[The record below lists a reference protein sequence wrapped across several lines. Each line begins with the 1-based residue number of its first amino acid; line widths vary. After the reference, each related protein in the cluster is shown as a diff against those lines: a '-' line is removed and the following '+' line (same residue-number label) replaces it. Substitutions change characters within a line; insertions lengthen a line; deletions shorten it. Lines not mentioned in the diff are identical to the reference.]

1 MSATDQSE
9 LAALLALEGAVPSS
23 LPEFDLPS
31 EEKKERQNEDEKSE
45 ISGQVNQANRTSLAV
60 RLTPG
65 YRKRICDLA
74 LPALAEGAT
83 LAEIAADCGV
93 DAPTLRGWLIAID
106 EPAYREAL
114 AGQIGVML
122 ARHDASM
129 GECITQSEDAMRRTL
144 SFETVSINGGKFPK
158 DVLVGPIIAK
168 VAQSRAE
175 ILSTAARLLHWQAE
189 KRLPKL
195 FSTDETAGAGPV
207 RASFSFIIN
216 GQPAP
221 GGRVIQGE
229 DRSRNEQAEGSAT
242 LLDIMP
248 VISAMPTYP
257 QDDGRVIPNLPADGS
272 DPMLARPDAEAA
284 REKGSR

>member
-9 LAALLALEGAVPSS
+9 LTALLALEGAMPSS
-23 LPEFDLPS
+23 LPDLDPLS

-195 FSTDETAGAGPV
+195 FSSDETAGAGPV

-221 GGRVIQGE
+221 GGRVIQSE
-229 DRSRNEQAEGSAT
+229 DRSTNEQAERSAT

-272 DPMLARPDAEAA
+272 DPMPARPDADPA
-284 REKGSR
+284 REKA